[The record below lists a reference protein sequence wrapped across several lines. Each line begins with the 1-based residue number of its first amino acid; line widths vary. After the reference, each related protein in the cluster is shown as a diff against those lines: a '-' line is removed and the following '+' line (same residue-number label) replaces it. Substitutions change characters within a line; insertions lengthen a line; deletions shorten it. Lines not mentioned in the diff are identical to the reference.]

1 MDRNK
6 ILELRFLGIA
16 RNIGIIAGIAFI
28 LFLIINAINTGNDI
42 LFWIS
47 YILLMITIIGALQA
61 VCLFYIG
68 KYYGK
73 KSK

>member
-28 LFLIINAINTGNDI
+28 LFLAINTGNDI